1 MRQGLLKKK
10 LWNFNFVMLQYKN
23 PITLED
29 GKSGGRSKTF
39 YGCKALRN
47 MKYIGRALIQ
57 TLQEHT
63 TLHYKNVYSLYY
75 SCLEKVDD
83 KKHALRNVYYSGKRK
98 WGLLRAE
105 SLEST

>member
-29 GKSGGRSKTF
+29 GKSGGRSTF
-39 YGCKALRN
+39 REVKHFMVVKHLE
-47 MKYIGRALIQ
+47 IWSTFGRALIQ

-83 KKHALRNVYYSGKRK
+83 KKYALC
-98 WGLLRAE
+98 LLFW
-105 SLEST
+105 